1 MAKSKSRMYGGNKS
15 MPKSKSGYGSIGSG
29 GNDEGGKFVDR
40 NLMSVN
46 PMKEQFEPTPSEP
59 VPQRYKMG
67 GGC

>member
-1 MAKSKSRMYGGNKS
+1 MAKSKSRLYGGNGSLARTAKT
-15 MPKSKSGYGSIGSG
+15 SK

-46 PMKEQFEPTPSEP
+46 PNSQQFEPTSAAP